1 MSTFQV
7 VVKKV
12 IDAPP
17 AAVYGV
23 IVDMDEH
30 RKILPKEFTALTVE
44 KGGKGAGTVVR
55 AEMKV
60 MGMKAAHRLVIS
72 EPEPGRIMKEV
83 DTATGVDTTWTV
95 NPLDGGRRCELTLDT
110 KMRVKPGLQGWVE
123 KLITSGIMQGIYRRE
138 LDLLAARAAAKA

>member
-7 VVKKV
+7 VVTKV

-17 AAVYGV
+17 DAVYGV

-30 RKILPKEFTALTVE
+30 RKILPKEFTGLTVE

-60 MGMKAAHRLVIS
+60 LGVKATHRLVIS
-72 EPEPGRIMKEV
+72 EPEPGRVMKEV
-83 DTATGVDTTWTV
+83 DTATGVDTTWTIT
-95 NPLDGGRRCELTLDT
+95 PLDGGQRCELTLDT
-110 KMRVKPGLQGWVE
+110 RMRVKPGLQGWVE
-123 KLITSGIMQGIYRRE
+123 KLITPGIMQGIYRRE
-138 LDLLAARAAAKA
+138 LDLLADHARTRK